1 MKHNLKLIISALMVL
16 ALVFST
22 TSFAAA
28 EDYQAVSAFSRDKAA
43 IKGCVQ
49 NFDIFQ
55 FDTGTAYMVTGR
67 CPTDAATNKEITTFD
82 IGKLNKSTKVFTRVG
97 SAVNNI
103 SGKKIIGHA
112 NSVNIEKYNGQ
123 YYILFVEGDRPNM
136 KVGCSKLIIE
146 RDDANEIK
154 SWRLDSA
161 STHYITLFPTYQEV
175 PIYSCS
181 VGTSENYLC
190 IATGY
195 GTTKENDRERF
206 HIYDKQKLLQKLTS
220 GNYSQS
226 AFNNIRYA
234 TGMFSKTTSLGLN
247 ISKANTVIQCI
258 ELSEAEDN
266 NLIIFGAIDNR
277 NGMKQHQINRVYIKL
292 NKSGNQLSAQ
302 GLDKKKRYYSKVE
315 RLQDGASKIS
325 MNCKNAT
332 ITHNFELEG
341 LKQFKGL
348 SAAGVPNGW
357 YLSVHNTYFYK
368 YNRDVSDTKNWY
380 YKIYKAPTLPV
391 INYNK

>member
-1 MKHNLKLIISALMVL
+1 MILGSSILLL
-16 ALVFST
+16 FFGT
-22 TSFAAA
+22 TSLSMAA
-28 EDYQAVSAFSRDKAA
+28 DYQAVSAFSRDKAA

-49 NFDIFQ
+49 NFDVFQ

-67 CPTDAATNKEITTFD
+67 CPTDSTLKKEVTTFD
-82 IGKLNKSTKVFTRVG
+82 IGKFNKSTKVFTRVG

-112 NSVNIEKYNGQ
+112 NSINIEKYNGQ
-123 YYILFVEGDRPNM
+123 YYILFVEGTRPNL

-146 RDDANEIK
+146 RGTDKEIK
-154 SWRLDSA
+154 SWKLEA
-161 STHYITLFPTYQEV
+161 ATTHYLTLFPKYQDV
-175 PIYSCS
+175 PVYSCS

-195 GTTKENDRERF
+195 GTTKENDRERY
-206 HIYDKQKLLQKLTS
+206 HIYDKQKMLAKLTT
-220 GNYSQS
+220 GNYAQGS
-226 AFNNIRYA
+226 FNNIRYG

-258 ELSEAEDN
+258 ELSEPDTKS
-266 NLIIFGAIDNR
+266 LIIFGAIDNR
-277 NGMKQHQINRVYIKL
+277 NGLTKHQINRVYIKL

-302 GLDKKKRYYSKVE
+302 SLDKNKRYYSKVE

-325 MNCKNAT
+325 MNCKNGT

-341 LKQFKGL
+341 LKQFKGMS
-348 SAAGVPNGW
+348 SAGIPNGW
-357 YLSVHNTYFYK
+357 YLSIHNTYFYQ

-391 INYNK
+391 INYK